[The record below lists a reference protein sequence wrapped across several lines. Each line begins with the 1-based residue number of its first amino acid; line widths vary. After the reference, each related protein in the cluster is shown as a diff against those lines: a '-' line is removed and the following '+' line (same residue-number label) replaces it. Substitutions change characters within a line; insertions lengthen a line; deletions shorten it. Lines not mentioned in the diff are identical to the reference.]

1 MRAQHHGGSLAATRA
16 SHAAEGG
23 YYSGWKQKEGRGDG
37 GAVGDN
43 EARDGD
49 EGAHYRRGV
58 YGMVYSSP
66 AVQDDPPAALRMPWW
81 LSTCR

>member
-1 MRAQHHGGSLAATRA
+1 MRAQHHVGSLAATRA
-16 SHAAEGG
+16 SHAAEVG
-23 YYSGWKQKEGRGDG
+23 YYSGWKQKEERGDG

-58 YGMVYSSP
+58 YGMVYCSP
-66 AVQDDPPAALRMPWW
+66 AVQDDPPGAVRMPSW
-81 LSTCR
+81 LSTYR

>member
-16 SHAAEGG
+16 SHAVEGG
-23 YYSGWKQKEGRGDG
+23 YYSGWKQTEGRGDR

-49 EGAHYRRGV
+49 ED
-58 YGMVYSSP
+58 
-66 AVQDDPPAALRMPWW
+66 AVSEPLTHS
-81 LSTCR
+81 L

>member
-1 MRAQHHGGSLAATRA
+1 MRAQHQVGSLAATRA

-23 YYSGWKQKEGRGDG
+23 YYRWKQKEERGNG

-49 EGAHYRRGV
+49 EGA
-58 YGMVYSSP
+58 
-66 AVQDDPPAALRMPWW
+66 L
-81 LSTCR
+81 L